1 MGSALGERATTI
13 VGRRSELDRLGKA
26 MEGLPDQRP
35 CAWFVHGEPGVGK
48 TWLLTEVCRRSAEQG
63 FTVLWGRCVR
73 FGAATS
79 PYAPLVG
86 PIEDW
91 LATADE
97 RTRQEVRNELESVI
111 GDSPDASR
119 PGRVLRVVER
129 IFARIETR
137 SPVVLV
143 VDDLQWADA
152 TSLDVLAYLVAG
164 FRHQRMAVLV
174 TFRDTALA
182 EGHPL
187 HGWVADLRRLPAVHD
202 LALGRFDESDTE
214 EQLRVLTGRTPSPL
228 LVGEVHARSDGNPY
242 LTELLVRDL
251 PPDAESLPPG
261 LPGELREVLLAS
273 WHGLGPHAREVLRL
287 LAVGGRPLPY
297 ATFAAVADVLGH
309 DPSTVAAAL
318 AEGTRSGVLQVE
330 QGNGYWFRHPLL
342 AEVLVGT
349 LLPGEETGL
358 HAGFVSVLEQLSP
371 RDDAE
376 QMRLL
381 SDLALHHEGSARPDE
396 AFVLTVRAAEYAA
409 RLQGY
414 PEQARHLLGAV
425 ELLPAVRPAVV
436 EETVGGELAL
446 LERAA
451 FACSRSGE
459 LTAAHQLV
467 TRGLARVNREQ
478 DALLATRL
486 LTEWCRLMWS
496 HRLVERPPLARLLEA
511 VGLSEVAPDSEEH
524 AVALA
529 RLAEAECS
537 CGMRTPGEEH
547 ARLAL
552 AAAERSGS
560 SSAMGVALSVRSL
573 VHLRD
578 ASAAA
583 DSEAAYAW
591 ARRSKDPVVIA
602 EACTARV
609 RCMEEQGRVHDVLAV
624 EAEGCAGATAT
635 GARAYQA
642 HFAGQAAM
650 DSLRLGRFTDARTWV
665 REGLAARSIGHGAV
679 QVRRAAAA
687 LAIREGR
694 TAEAGEHIER
704 ILELSPSF
712 GSNLGGYGPMLL
724 AEYHLALHRPADALA
739 VVERTLEEHVNYRP
753 READL
758 LLLWASRAVGDLAR
772 VGRDAGD
779 RGAGEF
785 ARRRLQRL
793 EEARAAAGSDPFRA
807 TGPHDRVG
815 PAVGVLLAAERIRA
829 DGSSGDVARWTEAVE
844 TCDAAGLAWEAA
856 VARRWLAESLLDQGA
871 ARAAASRALREAHDV
886 ASQMGAVPLR
896 EDVETLARAARVDLT
911 RPEDLT
917 DVDDDGSLLSHLT
930 RREREVLAQ
939 LVTGRSY
946 AEIAEELF
954 ISDKTV
960 SVHVSNILRK
970 TGARNR
976 NEVSAL
982 GRRHGVGR

>member
-1 MGSALGERATTI
+1 MGSALGERAI
-13 VGRRSELDRLGKA
+13 PVVGRRSELDRLGKA
-26 MEGLPDQRP
+26 MDGVADQRP

-48 TWLLTEVCRRSAEQG
+48 TRLLSEVCERAAEHG

-97 RTRQEVRNELESVI
+97 QTRQEVRDELESVA
-111 GDSPDASR
+111 GESPEPTRS
-119 PGRVLRVVER
+119 GRVLRVVER
-129 IFARIETR
+129 IFARIEAR

-143 VDDLQWADA
+143 VDDLQWADV
-152 TSLDVLAYLVAG
+152 TSLDLLAYLVAG

-174 TFRDTALA
+174 TFRDTELA

-202 LALGRFDESDTE
+202 LALARFEESGTE
-214 EQLRVLTGRTPSPL
+214 EQLRALTGHIPSGR
-228 LVGEVHARSDGNPY
+228 LVEEVHARSEGNPY
-242 LTELLVRDL
+242 LTELLVEDL
-251 PPDAESLPPG
+251 PPGADSLPPG

-273 WHGLGPHAREVLRL
+273 WHSLSAHAREVLRL

-309 DPSTVAAAL
+309 DPGAVASAL

-330 QGNGYWFRHPLL
+330 TGNGYWFRHPLL
-342 AEVLVGT
+342 AEVLIGT
-349 LLPGEETGL
+349 LLPGEGTAPHAAFVQVLSGL
-358 HAGFVSVLEQLSP
+358 EP
-371 RDDAE
+371 RDEAE
-376 QMRLL
+376 EMRLL

-396 AFVLTVRAAEYAA
+396 AFAFTMRAAEHAA

-414 PEQARHLLGAV
+414 PEQARQLLRAV
-425 ELLPAVRPAVV
+425 ELLPHVRPAVI

-459 LTAAHQLV
+459 LAAAHQLV
-467 TRGLARVNREQ
+467 TRGLTRVHHERDE
-478 DALLATRL
+478 LLATRL
-486 LTEWCRLMWS
+486 LTEWCELMWS
-496 HRLVERPPLARLLEA
+496 HRMVERQPLARLIEA
-511 VGLSEVAPDSEEH
+511 VELSEVAPHSEEH

-529 RLAEAECS
+529 RLAGAEWS
-537 CGMRTPGEEH
+537 CGMADAGEEH
-547 ARLAL
+547 VRQAVV
-552 AAAERSGS
+552 AAERSGS
-560 SSAMGVALSVRSL
+560 SSAMAVALSVRSL
-573 VHLRD
+573 VHLREP
-578 ASAAA
+578 SAAV
-583 DSEAAYAW
+583 DSEDAYTW
-591 ARRSKDPVVIA
+591 ARRSKDPLVIA

-609 RCMEEQGRVHDVLAV
+609 RSLEEQGRVHEVLAV
-624 EAEGCAGATAT
+624 EAEGFAVATAT
-635 GARAYQA
+635 GSRAYQA
-642 HFAGQAAM
+642 DFAGQAAM
-650 DSLRLGRFTDARTWV
+650 DSLRLGRFADARTWV
-665 REGLAARSIGHGAV
+665 REGLAARSVGRGAV

-694 TAEAGEHIER
+694 TVEAAEHIER
-704 ILELSPSF
+704 ILELSPTFESHIA
-712 GSNLGGYGPMLL
+712 GYGPMLL
-724 AEYHLALHRPADALA
+724 AEYHLALGQPDEALS
-739 VVERTLEEHVNYRP
+739 VVEGPLENLAPAGP

-758 LLLWASRAVGDLAR
+758 LLLWAARAAGDLAR
-772 VGRDAGD
+772 AGRDAGD
-779 RGAGEF
+779 QATGES
-785 ARRRLQRL
+785 ARRRLRRV
-793 EEARAAAGSDPFRA
+793 EELRVSAGSAPFLA
-807 TGPHDRVG
+807 SGPDDLVG
-815 PAVGVLLAAERIRA
+815 PAVGALFEAERARV
-829 DGSSGDVARWTEAVE
+829 DGSSGDVARWQAAVE
-844 TCDAAGLAWEAA
+844 ICEAAGLCWETA
-856 VARRWLAESLLDQGA
+856 VARRWLGEALLDVGA
-871 ARAAASRALREAHDV
+871 ARSAVSRALRGAHEA
-886 ASQMGAVPLR
+886 ASRMGALPLR
-896 EDVETLARAARVDLT
+896 EDVETLARGARIDLSQPDLAAV
-911 RPEDLT
+911 ESN
-917 DVDDDGSLLSHLT
+917 GSVLRHLT

-976 NEVSAL
+976 NEAAAL